1 MRNILL
7 FILLVSGIIWVLP
20 SKSEPEPSVPQDQDI
35 VTIAE
40 ELVGSPYR
48 AGGRSPEGFDC
59 SGLMSYVFEKSGRE
73 IPRDSRSQAISGTKV
88 ELEDVEP
95 GDLIFF
101 KGSDSESSRIGHSGL
116 IVYGEGQEVE
126 VVHACN
132 RGVVKEKIF
141 DLKYYRDRYVT
152 VRRM

>member
-1 MRNILL
+1 MRKLL
-7 FILLVSGIIWVLP
+7 FVSLLGISMAWVWL
-20 SKSEPEPSVPQDQDI
+20 SEAKSEPDFPQDI
-35 VTIAE
+35 VSIAE

-59 SGLMSYVFEKSGRE
+59 SGLTSYVFEKSGMK
-73 IPRDSRSQAISGTKV
+73 ISRDSRSQGLAGIKV
-88 ELEDVEP
+88 ALDDAQP

-101 KGSDSESSRIGHSGL
+101 KGADLESNRIGHSG
-116 IVYGEGQEVE
+116 VVVSGAGQEVE
-126 VVHACN
+126 VIHACN